1 MKIAVNFST
10 PRSLECDRLFLGRK
24 TGGYRAADPVL
35 KAQLHDPTTIF
46 KSFGRYP
53 NATQFFRHCAFQSAG
68 DLRGSAE
75 LLGDDRLQFGAGE
88 QAGIWL
94 LIVGWLISARVAPWG
109 VEAAGAAVVGILFI
123 RFL

>member
-10 PRSLECDRLFLGRK
+10 TRLLECDRLFLGRK

-53 NATQFFRHCAFQSAG
+53 NATQFFRHCAFRFAG
-68 DLRGSAE
+68 DLRAQPSCLAMIA
-75 LLGDDRLQFGAGE
+75 FS
-88 QAGIWL
+88 
-94 LIVGWLISARVAPWG
+94 SARVSRQG
-109 VEAAGAAVVGILFI
+109 YGF
-123 RFL
+123 